1 MKKIKIILLVLLSLS
16 VINFV
21 ACSQSSSSGDRNS
34 DGSSSPIA
42 TSDSGTD
49 TGTGT
54 GTDVTN
60 NPVITYIGSKSPSV
74 AKEVGDIVFTD
85 GSATPYSST
94 LSLTKAQKKAAIAV
108 IFYKG
113 NGLNSD
119 IKGNPDTSTS
129 RTLGI
134 GLFHDSAGLSWCYKS
149 KQHIYSFA
157 HAYDREN
164 SFIQCTVTKSGENIS
179 ITGDKNGRD
188 NLMQIADDLGT
199 GNDTGL
205 IYKADGSFCY
215 DGDYNYPAFYFAID
229 YKNRTFGTE
238 SNGEERTSRVKG
250 SEFEDDWFLP
260 SFAELYEVFRASR
273 DSSNNFDIDV
283 ISKLCG
289 GDVFGDQAACWTSS
303 QDPDTAENA
312 LYIMSNYKN
321 DSWLDELTESS
332 CDKGGPENYSFCTCA
347 IREF

>member
-1 MKKIKIILLVLLSLS
+1 MKYFKNVMLILLFLLVSL
-16 VINFV
+16 FTG
-21 ACSQSSSSGDRNS
+21 CSNGSSSS
-34 DGSSSPIA
+34 
-42 TSDSGTD
+42 SDSENPIP
-49 TGTGT
+49 
-54 GTDVTN
+54 TN
-60 NPVITYIGSKSPSV
+60 QGQDEGPVVNPVTQTSGYFGTKAPDV

-94 LSLTKAQKKAAIAV
+94 LTLTNAQKKAAIAV

-113 NGLNSD
+113 TGLNSD
-119 IKGNPDTSTS
+119 KNGNPDTSTS
-129 RTLGI
+129 RTLGM
-134 GLFHDSAGLSWCYKS
+134 GLFHDFAGLSWCNKWERG
-149 KQHIYSFA
+149 HA
-157 HAYDREN
+157 NAYDYMIRY
-164 SFIQCTVTKSGENIS
+164 IQCTVTKSGEDIS

-188 NLMQIADDLGT
+188 NLLQIAYNLGT

-205 IYKADGSFCY
+205 FWNRDGSLYY
-215 DGDYNYPAFYFAID
+215 DYVGPYPAFYFAID

-289 GDVFGDQAACWTSS
+289 GDVFGDQSACWTSS
-303 QDPDTAENA
+303 QAPDTAENA
-312 LYIMSNYKN
+312 LYIMSNYKDN
-321 DSWLDELTESS
+321 SWLNELTESS
-332 CDKGGPENYSFCTCA
+332 CDKGGPENHSFCTCA